1 METCARFVQSGDPV
15 LFLEDGVY
23 SVAKNTRVNDLVGKL
38 VEESDVYVL
47 SPDLEARGIEQI
59 MENVKEIDYE
69 GFVDLVEKHQVNSW
83 F

>member
-1 METCARFVQSGDPV
+1 METCSRFVQSGDPV

-23 SVAKNTRVNDLVGKL
+23 SVAKNTRFNDLIGKL

-59 MENVKEIDYE
+59 MENVKKIDYE